1 MNKIIIGLL
10 TVILIIG
17 CKNKIPNT
25 QGPANAY
32 SIQKM
37 ITRAEN
43 GVVSANDSASTLLG
57 LSLFSNKDYNKL
69 KIDSVDLPS
78 GKYFTILLQYPN
90 PVKNKFGIYN
100 DSLRTLLLDRSL
112 YGNLAEEIITI
123 GNDKLIKLNETFMV
137 KDTLELNR
145 LSLYKIKNDSA
156 NLVFRTFIRLKEDGA
171 EYTQVITDFSD
182 NQIVTKIN
190 GTNEGSNSD
199 IFKFDSTSGSYKSG
213 QDFFNDFVKRE
224 INNLLHN

>member
-10 TVILIIG
+10 TVILITG
-17 CKNKIPNT
+17 CENRTSHTSKL
-25 QGPANAY
+25 ANGY

-37 ITRAEN
+37 INDAEN

-57 LSLFSNKDYNKL
+57 LSLSSNKDYNKL
-69 KIDSVDLPS
+69 KIDSLDLPS
-78 GKYFTILLQYPN
+78 GKYFTILLQYSN

-100 DSLRTLLLDRSL
+100 DSLKTLLLDKSL

-123 GNDKLIKLNETFMV
+123 GNDKLIKLNETFRV

-145 LSLYKIKNDSA
+145 LSLYKIENDSA
-156 NLVFRTFIRLKEDGA
+156 NLAFRTFVRLKEDGA
-171 EYTQVITDFSD
+171 EYTQVIKDFSD

-190 GTNEGSNSD
+190 GTNVGSNSD